1 MCVCVCV
8 NVVQTHIRTY
18 TPSSEYAASTC
29 DVAIELCILSLWPL
43 NSSSCSLELSCS
55 AILSVILKSKLFVIH
70 TDHTIYNSTCWPHV
84 QAHLRVLLALALFRQ
99 SCSASV
105 ALMPSYACNCAHKK
119 SRSHRAHTYAVMHRQ
134 YAHTY
139 GLNHTHPHFVSSQSC
154 SPSRACR
161 LRRHHHARLDAVV
174 RGQ

>member
-1 MCVCVCV
+1 MCGCVCV

-84 QAHLRVLLALALFRQ
+84 QAHLQVLRALVLFRQ
-99 SCSASV
+99 SCSPSV
-105 ALMPSYACNCAHKK
+105 ALVRLQARTQKSART
-119 SRSHRAHTYAVMHRQ
+119 SRSHRW
-134 YAHTY
+134 
-139 GLNHTHPHFVSSQSC
+139 F
-154 SPSRACR
+154 
-161 LRRHHHARLDAVV
+161 HA
-174 RGQ
+174 